1 MKYIWNWI
9 DEKHLSAEKKY
20 NLCLWIASILLA
32 AAGCALYALLNPA
45 LHLAGEW
52 LVILA
57 GWPVLISWV
66 AVFLYGCRH
75 PFHE

>member
-1 MKYIWNWI
+1 MKYIWSWV
-9 DEKHLSAEKKY
+9 DRKHLPVEKKY
-20 NLCLWIASILLA
+20 NLCLWITSILLA
-32 AAGCALYALLNPA
+32 AAGCALYALLNLT
-45 LHLAGEW
+45 LHLAGQW